1 MAIAPAP
8 RRTDLLERDH
18 LLARLHA
25 AHDTAAGGRGRLVL
39 VAGEAGVGKTSLVR
53 RFCEELPDT
62 NGVLW
67 GACDALF
74 TPRPLG
80 PIAEVA
86 DAGGGALRAVLDGDA
101 RHHDITTALLH
112 ELRARAVLVVED
124 LHWADEAT
132 LDVFRR
138 LARLIHETTALVVG
152 TFRDDELGTAHPL
165 RIVVGDLAAAGAADR
180 LALAPLSFAAVT
192 ELAQPYGV
200 DAEELFGR
208 TGGNPFFVTEAL
220 QARDGQLPATVRD
233 AVLARAARLSPSAR
247 RLLDLVA
254 VAHPQTEAWLVE
266 AEASLADLDEC
277 LGSGMLDSSS
287 DAVSFRHELARLAVE
302 ESIPPGRAVA
312 LHRRALAALRSPP
325 YGTPDLARLAHHAE
339 GARDPEA
346 VLRFA
351 REAGDQAAAL
361 GAHREAAEQ
370 YARALRYGSRLPPFE
385 LAALLQR
392 RSRECY
398 LSDQA
403 DAAIDAQRSAV
414 ECYRQA
420 GDRLS
425 EGEALSELA
434 DILWCPGR
442 GEEARRTA
450 QEAVILLEGLTRG
463 PELVRAY
470 ATSAFLC
477 RTAADG
483 DGARSWDRRAVELAH
498 ELGDGRSIARALV
511 SAGETEAYAELEAAR
526 RTLEHAAELAREADE
541 EGLVTI
547 ALRVLAAGATYARA
561 WDLADAYVES
571 ALDRCV
577 REGNDLLRR
586 YVLVDRAQGLL
597 ARGRWPEASEV
608 AAAILREPSVSTFP
622 PTIALVVLALVRAR
636 RGDPD
641 VQPLLER
648 ASALAEP
655 TGELPR
661 IAPVAAARAEAAW
674 LRGDTDRFRSITEGP
689 LDLARSLGERQTLGE
704 LLVWR
709 WRGGIRDEHDGRV
722 EGPYALTLGG
732 EHDRAAAAWAE
743 LGCPY
748 EAALALAD
756 ANVERSLRDALEQL
770 QRLGAR
776 PAATMV
782 ARRLRELGARRIPR
796 GPRPSTRENTAQL
809 TPRELDVLRLLS
821 EGLRNAGIAERLFVS
836 RRTVDHHVSAIL
848 HKLGVHSRGEAVAA
862 AARSGLLEDR

>member
-138 LARLIHETTALVVG
+138 LARRIHETTALVVG

-247 RLLDLVA
+247 RLLDMVA

-498 ELGDGRSIARALV
+498 ELGDGRSVARALV

-732 EHDRAAAAWAE
+732 EHDRAAAGWAE